1 MLRQVLEFLCK
12 MVTGWFF
19 NLLFFFFFK
28 EMLIFLLRFKVLT
41 DFFFFLHMQSAENI
55 WKMCVEC
62 QYKWSRIVDILS
74 HKDYVVLDHV
84 QVWMEG
90 GQAAR
95 ELSTVVLSP
104 MRRVKPWE
112 DPYQSISQNRAGTKQ
127 REDHVP
133 QIACD
138 NAVGAP
144 RRNAG
149 LCRASIHPC
158 KKCAIG

>member
-19 NLLFFFFFK
+19 NLHFFFLKKCSYFFWD
-28 EMLIFLLRFKVLT
+28 LQFLWIFV
-41 DFFFFLHMQSAENI
+41 FLHMQSAENI

-62 QYKWSRIVDILS
+62 QYKWSCIVDILS

-95 ELSTVVLSP
+95 ELSTVVLSL

-127 REDHVP
+127 WEDHVP
-133 QIACD
+133 QIVCD

-144 RRNAG
+144 RRNAC